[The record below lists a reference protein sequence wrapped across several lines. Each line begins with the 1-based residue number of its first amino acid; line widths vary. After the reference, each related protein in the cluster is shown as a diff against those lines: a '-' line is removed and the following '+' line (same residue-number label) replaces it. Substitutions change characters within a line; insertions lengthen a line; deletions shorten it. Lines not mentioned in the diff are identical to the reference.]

1 MTNSVNTRAI
11 VLDMLL
17 EILEQGQYSH
27 LTLRS
32 VLDKYQYLEKQERSF
47 MTRLTEGTIER
58 LIELDY
64 IIDFF
69 SKVKVAK
76 MKPVIRNIL
85 RMAVYQ
91 IKYMDAVPNSAA
103 CNEAVK
109 LAKKRGLGQ
118 LSGFV
123 NGILRTVVRDGSK
136 VLFPEKKT
144 EPLRYLELTYSMPHW
159 IVEKW
164 VKAYGF
170 EQTEAICQAFLQDY
184 PLSIRTNTAKCT
196 PEELKKA
203 LEDEGVWVSP
213 VPGLS
218 YAFDIE
224 GFDYLSNLK
233 SFAEGMFYVQD
244 ISSMMVAEA
253 AGVKPGDYV
262 IDVCA
267 APGGKSTHLAEL
279 MKESGMVE
287 ARDLTSYKVGLIE
300 ENIRRHQ
307 LTNMKA
313 VCMDA
318 TVKDAASVEKAD
330 VLICDLPC
338 SGLGIMGKKTDIR
351 YKMTPQTQ
359 ENLVQLQHSILQTVH
374 DYVKHGGTLVYST
387 CTINPDENEN
397 MVARFLDEY
406 EEFTLEEQKQML
418 PGTESHDGFFIAK
431 LTRK

>member
-123 NGILRTVVRDGSK
+123 NGILRTVVRDGGK

-144 EPLRYLELTYSMPHW
+144 
-159 IVEKW
+159 
-164 VKAYGF
+164 
-170 EQTEAICQAFLQDY
+170 
-184 PLSIRTNTAKCT
+184 
-196 PEELKKA
+196 
-203 LEDEGVWVSP
+203 
-213 VPGLS
+213 
-218 YAFDIE
+218 
-224 GFDYLSNLK
+224 
-233 SFAEGMFYVQD
+233 
-244 ISSMMVAEA
+244 
-253 AGVKPGDYV
+253 
-262 IDVCA
+262 
-267 APGGKSTHLAEL
+267 
-279 MKESGMVE
+279 
-287 ARDLTSYKVGLIE
+287 
-300 ENIRRHQ
+300 
-307 LTNMKA
+307 
-313 VCMDA
+313 
-318 TVKDAASVEKAD
+318 
-330 VLICDLPC
+330 
-338 SGLGIMGKKTDIR
+338 
-351 YKMTPQTQ
+351 
-359 ENLVQLQHSILQTVH
+359 
-374 DYVKHGGTLVYST
+374 
-387 CTINPDENEN
+387 
-397 MVARFLDEY
+397 
-406 EEFTLEEQKQML
+406 
-418 PGTESHDGFFIAK
+418 
-431 LTRK
+431 